1 MALPD
6 LTDQFVADAYMGVLH
21 TSNIPLSGS
30 NLPPVYDGL
39 GNRSSLNLGAY
50 CNGASICGT
59 LSATSLILDDYSF
72 IGAFMH
78 NFLYP
83 VGSIFLSFENTNPSL
98 RFIGTTWIQTAHG
111 HFLGGVGMGTDINT
125 VTKNLSAGENDGEYE
140 HTLTIDELPPH
151 QHNVLGRDERF
162 GRTNSSSKQSVGTD
176 PTSIKGIT
184 SNVGGGDSHNNV
196 PPSFGVYVWRRTL

>member
-6 LTDQFVADAYMGVLH
+6 LTDQFVADAYIGVLH
-21 TSNIPLSGS
+21 TSNVAFTGS
-30 NLPPVYDGL
+30 NLPSIYDGL

-72 IGAFMH
+72 IVDFI
-78 NFLYP
+78 YP
-83 VGSIFLSFENTNPSL
+83 VGSIFLSFENTNPSS
-98 RFIGTTWIQTAHG
+98 RFIGTTWIQTADG
-111 HFLGGVGMGTDINT
+111 HFLGGVGTGTDINSI
-125 VTKNLSAGENDGEYE
+125 TKSLSAGENDGEYE

-151 QHNVLGRDERF
+151 QHNVLGRNENF
-162 GRTNSSSKQSVGTD
+162 GRTNSSGKQTVGTD

-184 SNVGGGDSHNNV
+184 SDVGGGNSHNNV